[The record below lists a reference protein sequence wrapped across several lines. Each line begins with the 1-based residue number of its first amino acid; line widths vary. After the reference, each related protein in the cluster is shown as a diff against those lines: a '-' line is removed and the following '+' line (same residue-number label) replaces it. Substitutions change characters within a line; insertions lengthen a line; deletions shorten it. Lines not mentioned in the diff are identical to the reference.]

1 MLPRWAIILICMV
14 LFLGACES
22 EGSTIISPSAVAVA
36 SMTHTP
42 LVTYTAAPVPS
53 STPTE
58 EPTITPSPIP
68 SSTPTATA
76 SPTPTLTPTATTSFW
91 ENYQGNSAGA
101 LYPLRVVNQIGGRV
115 NQVIVADDVAYVAVG
130 PRIWALDVSQPEMPT
145 TLGQT
150 DVLPGIV
157 QCLEMDRQFLYVSL
171 EGGSGYWAV
180 DVSQPNNPRILDFV
194 PLEQLSCIWQRNGR
208 FYTTKLDENNQRYLL
223 PLDMTNPREPVV
235 LAEIA
240 VPSSNYLLTEDE
252 RLITAVSDNPTKTT
266 DVQILNIADP
276 ENPQLVKEFTI
287 PATGRI
293 AEVHDNYLYFFGY
306 WEMFIIDLAAS
317 EDTAFIYQT
326 GIEFL
331 FGGQT
336 MIDSD
341 WLYEESTFCD
351 VDFCVASVSGL
362 NITNLETFIKESGT
376 STDTD
381 GLVNNIFVSQS
392 VAKPSGLGVGDYA
405 EDIFAIDDT
414 LYVATGERLAII
426 RWSESGSLAEVG
438 SWDTTGTIN
447 WVGINEDTL
456 FTRNPMPR
464 RLQALTLAEP
474 VEPELQSQHEVYLD
488 EASIGSGDLFTTGW
502 FQGLHR
508 FHFDGTDWLETAV
521 YDGLVETDGDIATDD
536 AYLYI
541 LFDYTLAVFDLA
553 DPTQLTPIVG
563 ARDKYEWGSDY
574 QLALDSNTLY
584 VLAAN
589 GLRILDVT
597 NPAEPI
603 ELSVWQGE
611 WSPYAQ
617 DDFAAKDGFVYLL
630 EPSCIRYEACQIAI
644 LRRIDATDP
653 ANPVLV
659 DLIEIPDS
667 ATALTWYGDELVL
680 LGDGLSFVD
689 VSDPEQMVLLG
700 QFPTPGTAN
709 ALSSYDDYL
718 YIADGDGG
726 VLVLQRNR

>member
-14 LFLGACES
+14 LFLDACES
-22 EGSTIISPSAVAVA
+22 EEVMIVSPSAVAVI
-36 SMTHTP
+36 SVTNTPFVTH
-42 LVTYTAAPVPS
+42 TAAPVPS

-76 SPTPTLTPTATTSFW
+76 TPTPTLTPIPTTSFW
-91 ENYQGNSAGA
+91 ENYQGNTEGA

-115 NQVIVADDVAYVAVG
+115 NRVIVADDVAYVAVG
-130 PRIWALDVSQPEMPT
+130 PRIWTLDVSRPEVPT

-157 QCLEMDRQFLYVSL
+157 QCMEIDRQFLYVSL
-171 EGGSGYWAV
+171 EGSSGYWAI
-180 DVSQPNNPRILDFV
+180 DASQPNNPRILDFV
-194 PLEQLSCIWQRNGR
+194 PLEQLSCIWQENGR
-208 FYTTKLDENNQRYLL
+208 FYTTGRDENNQRYLL
-223 PLDMTNPREPVV
+223 PLDMTNPLEPVV
-235 LAEIA
+235 LTEIT
-240 VPSSNYLLTEDE
+240 VPSSNYLLTEDG
-252 RLITAVSDNPTKTT
+252 RLITAVIDNPAETT
-266 DVQILNIADP
+266 DLQILDIADP
-276 ENPQLVKEFTI
+276 ENPVLIREFSI
-287 PATGRI
+287 PDAGFVLEIRN
-293 AEVHDNYLYFFGY
+293 DYLYFLVG
-306 WEMFIIDLAAS
+306 WDIWLIDLAAL
-317 EDTAFIYQT
+317 ENTDFIYKT
-326 GIEFL
+326 GLDFFFIE
-331 FGGQT
+331 QIT
-336 MIDSD
+336 IDGD
-341 WLYEESTFCD
+341 WLYEGGDFCD
-351 VDFCVASVSGL
+351 VDSCGASVSGL
-362 NITNLETFIKESGT
+362 NITNLETFIKESKTNPGDLGND
-376 STDTD
+376 S
-381 GLVNNIFVSQS
+381 FASQA
-392 VAKPSGLGVGDYA
+392 VTEPSSLQVGHYV
-405 EDIFAIDDT
+405 EDIFAINDT

-426 RWSESGSLAEVG
+426 RWDESGNLVEVG

-447 WVGINEDTL
+447 WVGINDDTL

-474 VEPELQSQHEVYLD
+474 VEPELQSQHDVYLD
-488 EASIGSGDLFTTGW
+488 KAIIGSGDLFTTGW

-553 DPTQLTPIVG
+553 DSTQLTPIVG
-563 ARDKYEWGSDY
+563 ARDKYEWGNDY

-584 VLAAN
+584 VLSAN

-597 NPAEPI
+597 NPAEPTEI
-603 ELSVWQGE
+603 SVWQDD

-630 EPSCIRYEACQIAI
+630 EPTCIRHEACQIAI

-653 ANPVLV
+653 ANPVLI
-659 DLIEIPDS
+659 DSIEIPDS

-689 VSDPEQMVLLG
+689 VSNSEKMVLLG

-709 ALSSYDDYL
+709 ALAAYEDYL

-726 VLVLQRNR
+726 VLVLQKSQ

>member
-1 MLPRWAIILICMV
+1 MLSRWAIILICMV

-22 EGSTIISPSAVAVA
+22 EDGTIVSPSAVAVI
-36 SMTHTP
+36 SVTNTPYVTH
-42 LVTYTAAPVPS
+42 TAAPLPS
-53 STPTE
+53 STQTE

-68 SSTPTATA
+68 SSTPTVTAT
-76 SPTPTLTPTATTSFW
+76 PTPTLTPTPTTSFW
-91 ENYQGNSAGA
+91 ENYQGNTEGA
-101 LYPLRVVNQIGGRV
+101 LYPLRVVNQIGGRA
-115 NQVIVADDVAYVAVG
+115 NRVIVADDVAYVAVG
-130 PRIWALDVSQPEMPT
+130 PRIWTLDVSQPEAPT

-171 EGGSGYWAV
+171 EGSNGYWAV

-194 PLEQLSCIWQRNGR
+194 PLEQLSCIWQENGR
-208 FYTTKLDENNQRYLL
+208 FYTTGRDENNQRYLL
-223 PLDMTNPREPVV
+223 PLDMANPLEPVV

-240 VPSSNYLLTEDE
+240 FTSANFLLTEDD

-266 DVQILNIADP
+266 DVQILNIVDP
-276 ENPQLVKEFTI
+276 ENPQLVREFTI

-293 AEVHDNYLYFFGY
+293 AEVHNNYLYFFGY
-306 WEMFIIDLAAS
+306 WEMFIIDLAAP
-317 EDTAFIYQT
+317 EDTNFIYQT

-331 FGGQT
+331 FSRQT

-351 VDFCVASVSGL
+351 VDFCIASVSGL

-376 STDTD
+376 DTG
-381 GLVNNIFVSQS
+381 GLGNNIFASQT
-392 VAKPSGLGVGDYA
+392 VTEPSGLRIGHYA
-405 EDIFAIDDT
+405 EDIFAVNDT

-426 RWSESGSLAEVG
+426 RWNESGNLEEAG
-438 SWDTTGTIN
+438 QWDTTGTIN
-447 WVGINEDTL
+447 WVDISDDIL

-464 RLQALTLAEP
+464 RLQALTLDEP
-474 VEPELQSQHEVYLD
+474 VEPELQSQYDGTMDDVIVGD
-488 EASIGSGDLFTTGW
+488 SDLFLTGW
-502 FQGLHR
+502 FEGLHR
-508 FHFDGTDWLETAV
+508 LHFDGTDWLETAV

-553 DPTQLTPIVG
+553 DSTQLTPIVG
-563 ARDKYEWGSDY
+563 ARDKYEWGNDY

-603 ELSVWQGE
+603 ELSVWQGD

-617 DDFAAKDGFVYLL
+617 EDFAAKDGYVYLL
-630 EPSCIRYEACQIAI
+630 EPLCFRYEACQVANLIKINAM
-644 LRRIDATDP
+644 DP
-653 ANPVLV
+653 TNPVLV
-659 DLIEIPDS
+659 DSIEIPDS

-689 VSDPEQMVLLG
+689 VSDPEKMVLLG

-709 ALSSYDDYL
+709 ALAVYGDYL

-726 VLVLQRNR
+726 VLVLQKYQ